1 MTPYQKKVLIEDL
14 VIAFSWFIG
23 MMLVF
28 AFVLGSIDHM
38 SWSEGARGVMMTFV
52 LVGIGITLTMKHS
65 K

>member
-1 MTPYQKKVLIEDL
+1 MTSYQKKVLIEDL

-28 AFVLGSIDHM
+28 AFVLGSIDPM
-38 SWSEGARGVMMTFV
+38 SWSEGAIGAMMTFV
-52 LVGIGITLTMKHS
+52 LVGTGITLGMKHS